1 MSVSERSYSLL
12 SHMLA
17 QKLGWNMRVR
27 QQGIEAD
34 DKYQHLATPEAP
46 ATRSLIN
53 TPSSSTPQSRK
64 RKFAEEED
72 NNNEKGDE
80 DNNDFEKEI
89 TREEDEEQEGNGLPQ
104 LDVFKFCAAL

>member
-53 TPSSSTPQSRK
+53 TPSSSMPQSRK

-72 NNNEKGDE
+72 SNNEKGDH
-80 DNNDFEKEI
+80 NDFEKEI
-89 TREEDEEQEGNGLPQ
+89 TREEDEEQEGNGRPQ